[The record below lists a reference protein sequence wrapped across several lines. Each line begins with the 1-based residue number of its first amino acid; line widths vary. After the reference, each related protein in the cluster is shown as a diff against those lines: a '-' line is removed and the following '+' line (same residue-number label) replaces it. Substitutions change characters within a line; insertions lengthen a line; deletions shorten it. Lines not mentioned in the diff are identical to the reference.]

1 MSDVFERLLQERCD
15 LEIKIYRLDK
25 FLFEHEDEYDRSIDD
40 ISDASYELLRN
51 QLSIMRKYLEILEK
65 CIKLWKEEH

>member
-65 CIKLWKEEH
+65 RIKLWKEEH